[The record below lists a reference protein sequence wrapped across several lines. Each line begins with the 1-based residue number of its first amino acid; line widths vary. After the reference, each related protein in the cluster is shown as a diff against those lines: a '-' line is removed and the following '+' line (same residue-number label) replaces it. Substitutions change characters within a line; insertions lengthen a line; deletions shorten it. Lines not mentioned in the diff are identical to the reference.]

1 MEVLRFTATWC
12 QPCKALAQQLE
23 ELGLDKDVTVVD
35 IDEQQDLAIQY
46 GVRSVPTLIAVDNN
60 KEVKR
65 MVGKIQN
72 CFFYK
77 LFARF
82 LPKLNW
88 QFLKFYNPNCV
99 A

>member
-35 IDEQQDLAIQY
+35 IDEQQALAIQY

-65 MVGKIQN
+65 MVGVKAKDLILDW
-72 CFFYK
+72 F
-77 LFARF
+77 
-82 LPKLNW
+82 PKLE
-88 QFLKFYNPNCV
+88 KNPNIV
-99 A
+99 RSNN